1 VQPQQTKQPSGSDF
15 TKPDDIQAMNRRF
28 AAQRAYQQ
36 FPPVNGASYKH
47 MSSNPAQATAMAGK
61 N

>member
-1 VQPQQTKQPSGSDF
+1 
-15 TKPDDIQAMNRRF
+15 MNRRF